1 MSARRTFP
9 SPRRDY
15 LGLIGHL
22 PRWGADALAL
32 LEEGARL
39 GPVFQLQLWRPV
51 VIGSSPAWN
60 RMLLGDLDGFIS
72 RGSMSQ
78 MSPYLAAG
86 VVATDAPQHR
96 ARRALLNPAFHRRV
110 VTPQFTELFADVVQR
125 NLPTGQFDAARW
137 AATMVRELLK
147 AAFLG
152 DAFPD
157 PVLRSFLAPLD
168 HGLPG
173 PLLPRPIRIRAMDRA
188 LARAF
193 QEPDPTTLA
202 PLFSSLPGGVQE
214 ARVAIAAAYD
224 TTAHTLAFALWE
236 LAGHP
241 EYTVDSVMQETLRLY
256 PAGWIGSR
264 VATRDTQFDG
274 IPIPAGR
281 MVLYS
286 PYLTHRDP
294 TLWTDPLTFQPDRFQ
309 QPLPAWGYLPF
320 AAGERTCLGA
330 SLATLMLRSAL
341 GGFDAT
347 LLERVSRDV
356 RSKGI
361 ITLTPG
367 QPILLRRHLQQN
379 RTDSC
384 RSSATAGT

>member
-1 MSARRTFP
+1 MTVSVFP
-9 SPRRDY
+9 SPSRDY
-15 LGLIGHL
+15 LGVIGHL
-22 PRWGADALAL
+22 PRWGADALGL

-39 GPVFQLQLWRPV
+39 GPVFRVALWRPV
-51 VIGSSPAWN
+51 TIGYSPAWN
-60 RMLLGDLDGFIS
+60 RLLLGDMAGFAS

-78 MSPYLAAG
+78 LSPYLAAG
-86 VVATDAPQHR
+86 VVATDAPAHR

-110 VTPQFTELFADVVQR
+110 VNPQFATRFAEVVQR
-125 NLPTGQFDAARW
+125 TLPAGEFDACAW
-137 AATMVRELLK
+137 AATMIRELLK

-157 PVLRSFLAPLD
+157 QVLRSFLAPLD
-168 HGLPG
+168 QGLPG
-173 PLLPRPIRIRAMDRA
+173 PLLPRPFRIPAMDRA

-193 QEPDPTTLA
+193 EDPDPATLA
-202 PLFSSLPGGVQE
+202 PLFSSIPDGVQE

-236 LAGHP
+236 LAGRP
-241 EYTVDSVMQETLRLY
+241 EFNDPEVTDSVVQETLRLY

-264 VATRDTQFDG
+264 ITTRATEFEG
-274 IPIPAGR
+274 VPIPAGK

-294 TLWTDPLTFQPDRFQ
+294 QLWTNPRAFEPERFR

-330 SLATLMLRSAL
+330 ALATLMLRTVLA
-341 GGFDAT
+341 GFSGAE
-347 LLERVSRDV
+347 LSRISLDV
-356 RSKGI
+356 QPKGI

-367 QPILLRRHLQQN
+367 RPIILRRGDGSR
-379 RTDSC
+379 RTGS
-384 RSSATAGT
+384 